1 MKSLKQKAHFLK
13 VLGTG
18 LSVSDAARQTGWA
31 RSSVYHYR
39 QTDEEFGV
47 AWDEAIET
55 GTDILEDEARR
66 RAVEGCEEN
75 VYYQGKI
82 IDTKRNY
89 SDTLL
94 IFLLKAR
101 RPEKY
106 RERFEHFTP
115 DKSVKIDIKTAYIEA
130 DGTRTDRAGNL
141 IDEDYRLI
149 DEDGKL
155 INPALSG
162 PAKNRLPEIAPN
174 AISRPDPG
182 CGIA

>member
-1 MKSLKQKAHFLK
+1 M
-13 VLGTG
+13 
-18 LSVSDAARQTGWA
+18 
-31 RSSVYHYR
+31 YHYR
-39 QTDEEFGV
+39 QTDEEFGA
-47 AWDEAIET
+47 AWDEALEE
-55 GTDILEDEARR
+55 GTDRLEDEARR

-94 IFLLKAR
+94 IFLLKGR

-115 DKSVKIDIKTAYIEA
+115 DKPVLIDIKVRYIDS

-141 IDEDYRLI
+141 IDEDGSLI
-149 DEDGKL
+149 K
-155 INPALSG
+155 PALSG
-162 PAKNRLPEIAPN
+162 PAKKVA
-174 AISRPDPG
+174 
-182 CGIA
+182 